1 MLHVANPNDGRARTP
16 SCTIETDPRPNLTR
30 NQKMVYQKL
39 TSLKRAAGAYEL
51 LDLLR
56 SDGVNAIPTIYRAL
70 NELEY
75 KGLVLHLAST
85 KSFVALDRS
94 QLPED
99 NKIQLVCEQCHTVVP
114 IAGTGI
120 LSAIQKNAEQSG
132 FQTKSKYLEIVG
144 ICGTCRAKNK
154 AKEI

>member
-1 MLHVANPNDGRARTP
+1 MLHVANPNDGRTRTP
-16 SCTIETDPRPNLTR
+16 TCTIEADPGQNLTR
-30 NQKMVYQKL
+30 NQKMVYRTL
-39 TSLKRAAGAYEL
+39 AGLKRAAGAYEL

-56 SDGVNAIPTIYRAL
+56 SEGVNAIPTIYRAL

-75 KGLVLHLAST
+75 KGLVLHLTST
-85 KSFVALDRS
+85 KSFVALDNS
-94 QLPED
+94 QVADE
-99 NKIQLVCEQCHTVVP
+99 KQIQLVCEQCHTVVP
-114 IAGTGI
+114 VAGTGI
-120 LSAIQKNAEQSG
+120 LNAIQQNAEQSG